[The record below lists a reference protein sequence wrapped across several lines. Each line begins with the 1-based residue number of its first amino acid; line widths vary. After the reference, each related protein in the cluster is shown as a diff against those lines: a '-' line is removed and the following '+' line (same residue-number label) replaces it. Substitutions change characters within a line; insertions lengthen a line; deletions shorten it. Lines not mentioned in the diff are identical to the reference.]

1 MNFRPRVSRF
11 NNRVGGRMGG
21 ERVMR
26 IAVALVAIGFLFA
39 AFSCRWLPGGEGLT
53 LYGSEPATLDPAC
66 CTDAAS
72 ASYIVE
78 IFSGLVTL
86 DNELNVVEDIAQSY
100 DLSPDGSTYTFQLR
114 EGVRFHNGR
123 EVIASDFKYSIERAA
138 DPQTRSPVAE
148 AYLGDIVG
156 VKQKLRGEADE
167 VSGVRVVDEKTLE
180 ITIDAPKAYF
190 LAKLTH
196 PTAFVVDE
204 ENVES
209 GGEWWRH
216 PNGTGP
222 FKLEQWQ
229 EGQRIVLERNE
240 LFYRGQ
246 AKLEEVTFRLRGNSM
261 MMYENDEIKITQV
274 GTANIERVLD
284 PTNPLNEELMIAPE
298 LSVSYIGFNTAT
310 PPFDD
315 EKVRQ
320 AFCHAVDKDRIIE
333 ILLKGIVSRADGIL
347 PPGMPGYNE
356 ELEGLSYDV
365 ARAQQLIA
373 ESSYHDS
380 LPPIILSISG
390 GCAGTSAVDAAIA
403 SMWQENLGVE
413 VAIQSVEWETFLDDM
428 REGRLQ
434 VFDIGWVADYPDAEN
449 FLDLLFH
456 SESVENHTA
465 YSNTELDELLEMA
478 RVEGD
483 FDSRREIYQA
493 VEETIVADAPWLPL
507 WFGQNYYLVKPEVKG
522 FFLAPIVIPVLKG
535 VWIEE

>member
-1 MNFRPRVSRF
+1 
-11 NNRVGGRMGG
+11 
-21 ERVMR
+21 
-26 IAVALVAIGFLFA
+26 
-39 AFSCRWLPGGEGLT
+39 
-53 LYGSEPATLDPAC
+53 
-66 CTDAAS
+66 
-72 ASYIVE
+72 
-78 IFSGLVTL
+78 
-86 DNELNVVEDIAQSY
+86 
-100 DLSPDGSTYTFQLR
+100 
-114 EGVRFHNGR
+114 
-123 EVIASDFKYSIERAA
+123 
-138 DPQTRSPVAE
+138 
-148 AYLGDIVG
+148 
-156 VKQKLRGEADE
+156 
-167 VSGVRVVDEKTLE
+167 
-180 ITIDAPKAYF
+180 
-190 LAKLTH
+190 
-196 PTAFVVDE
+196 
-204 ENVES
+204 
-209 GGEWWRH
+209 
-216 PNGTGP
+216 
-222 FKLEQWQ
+222 
-229 EGQRIVLERNE
+229 
-240 LFYRGQ
+240 
-246 AKLEEVTFRLRGNSM
+246 
-261 MMYENDEIKITQV
+261 
-274 GTANIERVLD
+274 
-284 PTNPLNEELMIAPE
+284 MIAPE
-298 LSVSYIGFNTAT
+298 LSVSYIGFNTAM

-373 ESSYHDS
+373 ASSYHDS

-390 GCAGTSAVDAAIA
+390 GCAGMSAVDAAIA

-434 VFDIGWVADYPDAEN
+434 VFEIGWIADYPDAEN

-507 WFGQNYYLVKPEVKG
+507 WFGQSYYLVKPEVKG

>member
-1 MNFRPRVSRF
+1 MNFRPRVNRIS
-11 NNRVGGRMGG
+11 NRVGGSMGG
-21 ERVMR
+21 ERVTR
-26 IAVALVAIGFLFA
+26 IAIALVAMVFLFA
-39 AFSCRWLPGGEGLT
+39 AFSCRWLPGGGGLT
-53 LYGSEPATLDPAC
+53 LYGSEPVTLDPASC
-66 CTDAAS
+66 PDAAS

-100 DLSPDGSTYTFQLR
+100 DLSPDGSTYTFHLR

-123 EVIASDFKYSIERAA
+123 EVRASDFKYSIERAA

-156 VKQKLRGEADE
+156 VKHKLRGEADE

-204 ENVES
+204 ENVAS
-209 GGEWWRH
+209 GGDWWRH

-222 FKLEQWQ
+222 FKLKQWQ
-229 EGQRIVLERNE
+229 EGQRITLERNE

-246 AKLEEVTFRLRGNSM
+246 AELEEVTFRLRGNSM

-284 PTNPLNEELMIAPE
+284 PMNPLNEELMIAPE
-298 LSVSYIGFNTAT
+298 LSVSYIGFNTAMH
-310 PPFDD
+310 PFDD

-320 AFCHAVDKDRIIE
+320 AFCHAVDKDTIIE
-333 ILLKGIVSRADGIL
+333 ILLKGTVSRADGIL

-365 ARAQQLIA
+365 AKAQQLIA
-373 ESSYHDS
+373 ESSYDDN
-380 LPPIILSISG
+380 LPPIVLSISG
-390 GCAGTSAVDAAIA
+390 GCAGMSAVDAAIA

-434 VFDIGWVADYPDAEN
+434 VFEIGWVADYPDAEN

-456 SESVENHTA
+456 SESVENHTD
-465 YSNTELDELLEMA
+465 YSNPELDELLEMA

-483 FDSRREIYQA
+483 FDSRWEIYQA

-507 WFGQNYYLVKPEVKG
+507 WFGQSYYLVKPEVKG
-522 FFLAPIVIPVLKG
+522 FFPAPIVIPVLKG

>member
-11 NNRVGGRMGG
+11 NNRVGGSMGG
-21 ERVMR
+21 ERVTR
-26 IAVALVAIGFLFA
+26 IAVALAAMVFLFA
-39 AFSCRWLPGGEGLT
+39 AFSCRWSPGGEGLT
-53 LYGSEPATLDPAC
+53 LYGSEPATLDPARC
-66 CTDAAS
+66 PDAAS

-86 DNELNVVEDIAQSY
+86 DNELNVVQDIAQSY
-100 DLSPDGSTYTFQLR
+100 DLSPDGRTYTFHLR

-123 EVIASDFKYSIERAA
+123 EVRASDFKYSIERAA

-167 VSGVRVVDEKTLE
+167 VSGIRVVDERTLE

-196 PTAFVVDE
+196 PTAFVVDK

-209 GGEWWRH
+209 GGDWWRY

-222 FKLEQWQ
+222 FKLRQWQ
-229 EGQRIVLERNE
+229 KGQRIVLERNE
-240 LFYRGQ
+240 LFYLGQ
-246 AKLEEVTFRLRGNSM
+246 AELEEVTFRLRGNSM
-261 MMYENDEIKITQV
+261 MMYENDEIKIAQV

-284 PTNPLNEELMIAPE
+284 PMNPLNEELVIAPE
-298 LSVSYIGFNTAT
+298 LSVSYMGFNTAM

-333 ILLKGIVSRADGIL
+333 ILLKGTVSRADGIL

-356 ELEGLSYDV
+356 DLEGLSYDV

-380 LPPIILSISG
+380 LPPIVLSVQATGAYVSSVS
-390 GCAGTSAVDAAIA
+390 TAIA
-403 SMWQENLGVE
+403 WMWQENLGVE
-413 VAIQSVEWETFLDDM
+413 VAIEGVEWETFLDDM
-428 REGRLQ
+428 REERLQ
-434 VFDIGWVADYPDAEN
+434 VFEIGWVADYPDAEN

-465 YSNTELDELLEMA
+465 YSNPEVDELLEMA

-507 WFGQNYYLVKPEVKG
+507 WFGQSYYLVKPEVKG
-522 FFLAPIVIPVLKG
+522 FFLAPIVIPVLNG

>member
-1 MNFRPRVSRF
+1 MNFRPMVNRSSR
-11 NNRVGGRMGG
+11 
-21 ERVMR
+21 MR
-26 IAVALVAIGFLFA
+26 IAIALVAMVFFFA
-39 AFSCRWLPGGEGLT
+39 AFSCLGLPGSEGLT
-53 LYGSEPATLDPAC
+53 LYGSEPATLDPARC
-66 CTDAAS
+66 PDAAS

-100 DLSPDGSTYTFQLR
+100 DLSPDNRTYTFHLR

-123 EVIASDFKYSIERAA
+123 EVKASDFKYSIERAA
-138 DPQTRSPVAE
+138 DPQTHSPVAE

-180 ITIDAPKAYF
+180 ITIDAPKTYF

-196 PTAFVVDE
+196 PTAFVVDK
-204 ENVES
+204 ENVAS
-209 GGEWWRH
+209 GGEWWRN

-222 FKLEQWQ
+222 FKLKQWQ
-229 EGQRIVLERNE
+229 ERQRIVLERNE

-246 AKLEEVTFRLRGNSM
+246 AELEEVTFLLRGNPM
-261 MMYENDEIKITQV
+261 MMYENGDIEITQV
-274 GTANIERVLD
+274 GTTNIERVLD
-284 PTNPLNEELMIAPE
+284 PMNPLNEELVIAPK
-298 LSVSYIGFNTAT
+298 LSVSYMGFNTAM

-333 ILLKGIVSRADGIL
+333 ILLKGTVSRADGIL

-356 ELEGLSYDV
+356 DLEGLSYDV

-380 LPPIILSISG
+380 LPPIVLSVQATGAYVSSVS
-390 GCAGTSAVDAAIA
+390 TAIA
-403 SMWQENLGVE
+403 WMWQENLGVE
-413 VAIQSVEWETFLDDM
+413 VAIEGVEWETFLDDM
-428 REGRLQ
+428 REERLQ
-434 VFDIGWVADYPDAEN
+434 VFEIGWVADYPDAEN

-465 YSNTELDELLEMA
+465 YSNPEVDELLEMA

-507 WFGQNYYLVKPEVKG
+507 WFGQSYYLVKLEVKG

>member
-1 MNFRPRVSRF
+1 
-11 NNRVGGRMGG
+11 
-21 ERVMR
+21 MR
-26 IAVALVAIGFLFA
+26 IAVALAAMVFLFA
-39 AFSCRWLPGGEGLT
+39 AFSCRWLPSGGGLT
-53 LYGSEPATLDPAC
+53 LYGSEPATLDPARC
-66 CTDAAS
+66 PDAAS

-100 DLSPDGSTYTFQLR
+100 DISPDGSTYTFHLR

-123 EVIASDFKYSIERAA
+123 EVRASDFKYSIERAA

-204 ENVES
+204 ENVAS
-209 GGEWWRH
+209 GGDWWRH

-222 FKLEQWQ
+222 FKLKQWQ

-246 AKLEEVTFRLRGNSM
+246 AELEEVTFHFRGNSM
-261 MMYENDEIKITQV
+261 MMYENAEIKITQV

-284 PTNPLNEELMIAPE
+284 PTNPLSEELVIAPE
-298 LSVSYIGFNTAT
+298 LSVSYIGFNTAM

-333 ILLKGIVSRADGIL
+333 ILLKGTVSRADGIL
-347 PPGMPGYNE
+347 PPGMPDYNE

-365 ARAQQLIA
+365 AKAQQLIA
-373 ESSYHDS
+373 ESSYDDN
-380 LPPIILSISG
+380 LPPIVLSVVATGAYVSSVS
-390 GCAGTSAVDAAIA
+390 TAIA
-403 SMWQENLGVE
+403 WMWQENLGAD
-413 VAIQSVEWETFLDDM
+413 VAIEGVEWDTFRDDM
-428 REGRLQ
+428 REGGLQ
-434 VFDIGWVADYPDAEN
+434 AFEIGWVADYPDAEN

-456 SESVENHTA
+456 SESGENHTA
-465 YSNTELDELLEMA
+465 YSNPELDELLEMA

-507 WFGQNYYLVKPEVKG
+507 WFGQSYYLVKPEVKG
-522 FFLAPIVIPVLKG
+522 FFPAPIVIPVLKG